1 MEEILLWVSTLQ
13 TEGGLEPTDLLLA
26 FLVAR
31 VSPLQRCSHKMCFL
45 GSARDPTRHSSKAL
59 SALEVAQKA
68 NCIAD
73 VKLQASWTWGLE
85 PRDWDNPIAEVSS
98 SGLAPVLLPLCD
110 SDLLT
115 SVYLARAEFVCPAGG
130 GEFDPA
136 SSRLWRWQSRIG

>member
-1 MEEILLWVSTLQ
+1 MEEILLRITTLQ

-31 VSPLQRCSHKMCFL
+31 VSPLQCRSHKMCFL

-59 SALEVAQKA
+59 SALEVARKV
-68 NCIAD
+68 NRIAD
-73 VKLQASWTWGLE
+73 VKLQASWMWGLE
-85 PRDWDNPIAEVSS
+85 PHDRDNPIAEVSS

-115 SVYLARAEFVCPAGG
+115 SVYLAQAELVCPAGG
-130 GEFDPA
+130 GEFDPG
-136 SSRLWRWQSRIG
+136 SSQLCR